1 MTDFASIDYDAFARD
16 LDALRAEADAQLGPD
31 DLAHLR
37 KMARWGRAFTGV
49 GYATAWLAPNPVS
62 MLCLAQGNTARWTML
77 MHHVGHRGYDKVPGV
92 PPEYTS
98 KWFAQGS
105 RRARD
110 WLDWIDPEA
119 WAVEHNLLHHFRTG
133 ELADPDLVE
142 ENLQAVRSAD
152 LPRLVKYGI
161 VAFFAFT
168 WKVSYYAPNTLQV
181 LRHHQAREAGDAPRT
196 ARSNPDTLVSAFD
209 PRTESGRAF
218 YRRCLLPYGL
228 ARFVAAP
235 LAFSPLG
242 PLAVASVWLNSLGAE
257 LLANAQSFVLIAPNH
272 AGEDVYRFEGR
283 STDRA
288 EFYVRQVAGSVNYR
302 TGGDW
307 NDFAHGFLNYQI
319 EHHLWPD
326 LPMLRYQA
334 LAPKVKAVCERHGVP
349 YLQEGVLRRAK
360 KLVDIMVG
368 KTSMRV
374 AATLSKSARKDRA
387 RLADAARGE

>member
-1 MTDFASIDYDAFARD
+1 MNDLASIDYDAFARD
-16 LDALRAEADAQLGPD
+16 LDALRAEVDEKLGAE
-31 DLAHLR
+31 DLLHLR
-37 KMARWGRAFTGV
+37 KISGWGRLFTGV
-49 GYATAWLAPNPVS
+49 GYATAWLGPNPVA

-92 PPEYTS
+92 PAAYTS
-98 KWFAQGS
+98 KVFAQGS
-105 RRARD
+105 RRVVD
-110 WLDWIDPEA
+110 WLDWMDPEA
-119 WAVEHNLLHHFRTG
+119 WAVEHNVLHHFRTG

-142 ENLQAVRSAD
+142 ENLQAVRNAD
-152 LPRLVKYGI
+152 LPRLAKYGI

-181 LRHHQAREAGDAPRT
+181 LRHHKAREAGQAPRT
-196 ARSNPDTLVSAFD
+196 DRSNPDTLLSAFD
-209 PRTESGRAF
+209 PRTETGRAF
-218 YRRCLLPYGL
+218 YRQCLLPYGL

-242 PLAVASVWLNSLGAE
+242 PLAVASVWLNTVGAE
-257 LLANAQSFVLIAPNH
+257 LLANLQSFVLIAPNH
-272 AGEDVYRFEGR
+272 AGDDVYRFEGR

-302 TGGDW
+302 TGGDA

-326 LPMLRYQA
+326 LPLLRYQE

-349 YLQEGVLRRAK
+349 YVQEGVLRRAK

-368 KTSMRV
+368 KTSMR
-374 AATLSKSARKDRA
+374 AATTLSKAARKARA
-387 RLADAARGE
+387 LAAEPVAAE